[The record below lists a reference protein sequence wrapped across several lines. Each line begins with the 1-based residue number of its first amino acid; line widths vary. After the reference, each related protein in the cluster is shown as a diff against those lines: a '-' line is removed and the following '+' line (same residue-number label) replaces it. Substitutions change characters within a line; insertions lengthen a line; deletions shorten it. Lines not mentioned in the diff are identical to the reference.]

1 MEKAGKLISGTLC
14 WLIAAA
20 AGILGF
26 YYAVLPGTLS
36 AETFGTVTG
45 NFCGARVTEL
55 SGGGCRYTLCGMEIK
70 PVDLK
75 VKARKMLIPG
85 GEPFG
90 IKLRTDGVMVVSVNT
105 GSPAEKCGIRAGD
118 MITSV
123 NGVEVGTNSEI
134 GEAVQRSSE
143 CCTVIVRRGNGE
155 KQIRLTPESVDG
167 CLRLGAWVR
176 DSAAGIGTMT
186 FCDPDAGMFAG
197 LGHPVSDVTTG
208 ELMPLSSGEATT
220 AEIYSAIRGRNG
232 ETGELCGELC
242 EKVIGSIDQNTQV
255 GVFGTLDGE
264 MSGTPM
270 PMAFRQ
276 EVKCGAPAPSVEE
289 LKKLGYTHILIA
301 TGAWQ
306 AGKYDYYDRVSHN
319 GCLWLC
325 VNEKGT
331 DSEPTEGNADWLKQV
346 DKGADGTEGSSPV
359 MLAITS
365 SKGVL
370 FQGGVQE
377 TLLTAT
383 AYRDNLDITA
393 KIPPSRFSWTRTS
406 TNTEDDALWNSTHR
420 NVGRSITIDADDV
433 NKSAVFSCD
442 VELSGLDL

>member
-55 SGGGCRYTLCGMEIK
+55 SDGGCRYTLCGMEIK
-70 PVDLK
+70 PVELK

-118 MITSV
+118 IITSV

-143 CCTVIVRRGNGE
+143 CC
-155 KQIRLTPESVDG
+155 
-167 CLRLGAWVR
+167 
-176 DSAAGIGTMT
+176 GTMT

-276 EVKCGAPAPSVEE
+276 EIKCGPAVILATIQGMEPQEYSIEIQKVNLCAMGGSKSMVIRVTDER
-289 LKKLGYTHILIA
+289 LLDSAGGIVRGMSGSPIIQNGMIAGAVTHVFVNDPTRGY
-301 TGAWQ
+301 
-306 AGKYDYYDRVSHN
+306 
-319 GCLWLC
+319 
-325 VNEKGT
+325 
-331 DSEPTEGNADWLKQV
+331 
-346 DKGADGTEGSSPV
+346 
-359 MLAITS
+359 
-365 SKGVL
+365 
-370 FQGGVQE
+370 
-377 TLLTAT
+377 
-383 AYRDNLDITA
+383 
-393 KIPPSRFSWTRTS
+393 
-406 TNTEDDALWNSTHR
+406 
-420 NVGRSITIDADDV
+420 
-433 NKSAVFSCD
+433 AVFAESMVD
-442 VELSGLDL
+442 EMESGAAQAALFYRFI